1 MPRGGKRMPSY
12 RDIAETMDGD
22 ELDAILDVSLPERKQ
37 NPNGRR
43 KAAPSA

>member
-22 ELDAILDVSLPERKQ
+22 ELDAILDVSLQ
-37 NPNGRR
+37 G
-43 KAAPSA
+43 ASQGT